1 LHSSQDAAPV
11 ILLLNK
17 ADLCTSPALDGEPS
31 KLGDVLKF
39 GQDKSGESVAKPFVT
54 IPFST
59 KTGQGHQQLLDVLTT
74 LADRLRGTAD
84 EDTLLVTNL
93 RHAQALQAAADST
106 AAIITGLQTNLPGDL
121 IAQDLRAT
129 IHHLSSITGTL
140 TTPDILASIFSRFCI
155 GK

>member
-1 LHSSQDAAPV
+1 
-11 ILLLNK
+11 
-17 ADLCTSPALDGEPS
+17 
-31 KLGDVLKF
+31 
-39 GQDKSGESVAKPFVT
+39 VT

-59 KTGQGHQQLLDVLTT
+59 KTGQGRQQLLDALTT

-84 EDTLLVTNL
+84 EDILLVTNL

-140 TTPDILASIFSRFCI
+140 TTPDILASIFSRFCV